1 VNVAGDGIGAAVAL
15 AMVTTDPKRYPG
27 VTVANV
33 PGVWDIWDGTVNGLP
48 IINWVRAE
56 GSDSQEIEFDVMDF
70 VRDAESRGF
79 QIPGNQINAVAV
91 GFEIWEGPITGL
103 ESVDFYV
110 DVE

>member
-1 VNVAGDGIGAAVAL
+1 
-15 AMVTTDPKRYPG
+15 
-27 VTVANV
+27 
-33 PGVWDIWDGTVNGLP
+33 
-48 IINWVRAE
+48 
-56 GSDSQEIEFDVMDF
+56 MDF

-91 GFEIWEGPITGL
+91 GFEIWEGPINGL